1 MGADAGC
8 LRPGDPTRAAAALS
22 ASLEDA
28 CFFGGSVALRG
39 AEKVDARSSSRG
51 IAAAEPPVSS
61 DATDDAVSSDAWSA
75 ATAAAVSQWQEETRV
90 REARRHAAV
99 HVMPGVVPDFA

>member
-1 MGADAGC
+1 MSTVAA
-8 LRPGDPTRAAAALS
+8 PTAALCARVRWSS
-22 ASLEDA
+22 ASVSA
-28 CFFGGSVALRG
+28 
-39 AEKVDARSSSRG
+39 SRF
-51 IAAAEPPVSS
+51 
-61 DATDDAVSSDAWSA
+61 AVGLQVPAVSA

>member
-1 MGADAGC
+1 MS
-8 LRPGDPTRAAAALS
+8 RTPAAAGVGLQ
-22 ASLEDA
+22 
-28 CFFGGSVALRG
+28 V
-39 AEKVDARSSSRG
+39 
-51 IAAAEPPVSS
+51 P
-61 DATDDAVSSDAWSA
+61 AVSA